1 MADDAAVVRECPA
14 AAAVFFTSSLEN
26 QMLKLNASFSKKI
39 PAAEEY
45 SSQSYHAAIEAELP
59 DGLTPQQLQERIHGT
74 FLLVRNSVEAELAGT
89 SPAVAETPAPM
100 PTTNTPSPAH
110 RPAQTQPA
118 STKQINY
125 LILLGRRMAMD
136 AAALNTEAQRRFNV
150 PAIEQLTKR
159 QASEWIESLNGRAA
173 A

>member
-74 FLLVRNSVEAELAGT
+74 FQLVRNSVEAELAGT

-100 PTTNTPSPAH
+100 PTTNATSPAQQ
-110 RPAQTQPA
+110 PAQATPA
-118 STKQINY
+118 STKQINF
-125 LILLGRRMAMD
+125 LILLGKRMDMD
-136 AAALNTEAQRRFNV
+136 ISALDAEVQRRYNV
-150 PAIEQLTKR
+150 AGVQQLTKR
-159 QASEWIESLNGRAA
+159 QASELIEGLNTRAA